1 MSLRFKEDA
10 DKGPGQRPARERT
23 DPPSVRFRGEA
34 PQPWAPCPS
43 GRTPARGAPR
53 RPQGEHALG
62 LLFFSP
68 AEMHRCTSAN
78 LGNVTAGKNAFWK
91 PHSQAVG
98 EALCTPNYAAITE
111 SLRILQPATKRPRKE
126 GWEPQ
131 ILGWGLTECH
141 EADTR

>member
-1 MSLRFKEDA
+1 MRLHS
-10 DKGPGQRPARERT
+10 PGLP
-23 DPPSVRFRGEA
+23 A
-34 PQPWAPCPS
+34 PQ
-43 GRTPARGAPR
+43 GARPPGVL
-53 RPQGEHALG
+53 HADPKE
-62 LLFFSP
+62 S
-68 AEMHRCTSAN
+68 TSWG

-111 SLRILQPATKRPRKE
+111 SLRILQPATKQPRKE